1 MAAVEAWHDHRVIV
15 FLTVIAVLVVGL
27 VAAAATGR
35 IAAGTPDPVSS
46 RAFEQLPGRPLTGD
60 DIAGLRFDQALRGY
74 RMDEVDG
81 VIERLVEELRD
92 RDVEIA
98 LLRGERV
105 DDPPVEG

>member
-1 MAAVEAWHDHRVIV
+1 MIV
-15 FLTVIAVLVVGL
+15 FLTVIAVVVVGL

-35 IAAGTPDPVSS
+35 IPAAGTPDPVSS